1 MTAPTLERPAW
12 RYAAFFAAYLYQ
24 GLVAGFSLTALANHY
39 AALGFAAAEVGRHFA
54 LAGLPWTVQP
64 LLWGPL
70 VDRGAASRLGR
81 RRFWWVAGFLGTQG
95 ALALLLL
102 VPDVRAIGLVSAV
115 FCLHS
120 AFAALLDTATD
131 RLIMDHVPKD
141 ALGRTSACTR
151 AGFVTGTAAGAL
163 LFSWSL
169 ERVGFAPSVWLLL
182 ATSALAGLLPLLVRE
197 APGDA
202 LLVGG
207 PPAGPAPP
215 RRPVRLR
222 RLLRRLVVPLRRRES
237 LVLIGLCFAVDAA
250 LGLFE
255 VRFGVALIQDQGW
268 DAALLSRAQAGLAF
282 VAGTLGALA
291 VGLWS
296 DRAGP
301 LRALRLLL
309 LACAASF
316 AGIAGLIAGG
326 AAGAAGPAILALS
339 SVAPSLLIV
348 ALVPAVMRMSQGRAG
363 AATQFEIT
371 MAALNLG
378 DVAGAAAAGPLA
390 PWLGLAGAAALA
402 GTVFALCALLAGRT
416 ARRAPAGRR

>member
-1 MTAPTLERPAW
+1 M
-12 RYAAFFAAYLYQ
+12 
-24 GLVAGFSLTALANHY
+24 
-39 AALGFAAAEVGRHFA
+39 
-54 LAGLPWTVQP
+54 
-64 LLWGPL
+64 
-70 VDRGAASRLGR
+70 
-81 RRFWWVAGFLGTQG
+81 
-95 ALALLLL
+95 
-102 VPDVRAIGLVSAV
+102 
-115 FCLHS
+115 
-120 AFAALLDTATD
+120 
-131 RLIMDHVPKD
+131 
-141 ALGRTSACTR
+141 
-151 AGFVTGTAAGAL
+151 
-163 LFSWSL
+163 
-169 ERVGFAPSVWLLL
+169 
-182 ATSALAGLLPLLVRE
+182 
-197 APGDA
+197 
-202 LLVGG
+202 
-207 PPAGPAPP
+207 
-215 RRPVRLR
+215 
-222 RLLRRLVVPLRRRES
+222 
-237 LVLIGLCFAVDAA
+237 
-250 LGLFE
+250 
-255 VRFGVALIQDQGW
+255 RFGVALIQDQGW